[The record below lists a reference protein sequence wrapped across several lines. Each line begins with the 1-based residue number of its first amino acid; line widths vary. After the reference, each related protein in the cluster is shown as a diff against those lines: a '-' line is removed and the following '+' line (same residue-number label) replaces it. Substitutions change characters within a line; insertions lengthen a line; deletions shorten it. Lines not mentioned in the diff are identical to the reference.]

1 MTKQAE
7 LNRVVP
13 AQSFNSTDETVTD
26 FKSLRGTNVV
36 LYFYPKDNTPG
47 CTTEA
52 NDFKA
57 AIKQF
62 KKLNTVV
69 LGVSR
74 DSLVSHQKFIDKF
87 KLPFPLI
94 ADTEE
99 NLCHCFD
106 VIKPKKLYGKE
117 YIGIERS
124 TFFIDEKGKLKHEWR
139 KVKVKQHVEEIL
151 EYIKSM

>member
-1 MTKQAE
+1 MSKTAT

-13 AQSFNSTDETVTD
+13 AQTFSSTDESVSD
-26 FKSLRGTNVV
+26 FKSLRGKNIV

-57 AIKQF
+57 AYAKL

-74 DSLVSHQKFIDKF
+74 DSLASHHKFIDKF

-99 NLCHCFD
+99 SLCRCFD

-124 TFFIDEKGKLKHEWR
+124 TFFIDDKGKLKHEWR

-151 EYIKSM
+151 TYIKSM

>member
-1 MTKQAE
+1 MTKSAE

-13 AQSFNSTDETVTD
+13 AQTFESTDPSITN
-26 FKSLRGTNVV
+26 FKSLRGKNIV

-57 AIKQF
+57 AINQL

-74 DSLVSHQKFIDKF
+74 DSLASHHKFTDKF
-87 KLPFPLI
+87 TLPFALI
-94 ADTEE
+94 SDPEE
-99 NLCHCFD
+99 KLCRCFD

-124 TFFIDEKGKLKHEWR
+124 TFIIDEKGKLKKEWR